1 MPLVNEK
8 ALVNQRFFVS
18 YQSNFVYHEIIANE
32 ILPFRDTQATFYTT
46 NL

>member
-1 MPLVNEK
+1 MPLVNAK

-32 ILPFRDTQATFYTT
+32 ILPFRDTQATFNTT